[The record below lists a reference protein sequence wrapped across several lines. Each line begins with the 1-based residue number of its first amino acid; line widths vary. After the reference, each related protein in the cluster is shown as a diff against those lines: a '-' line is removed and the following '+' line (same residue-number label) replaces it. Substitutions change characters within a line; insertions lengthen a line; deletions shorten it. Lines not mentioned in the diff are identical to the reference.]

1 VTSRPKEAL
10 GLLSSTRLLIAV
22 ALGLAGGAVAGALYG
37 RTSETA
43 NWVTAAATVALT
55 AFALLQLLRIE
66 ADAAD
71 ARNQRRHRLQALA
84 TLARRSCQAAVQT
97 KDYYVSVPDW
107 AVAVS
112 RGFGAL
118 EAQFL
123 EVRSLGAGL
132 GDVEGAAVKEA
143 FDSFI
148 NAADRVNMLSDSR
161 ATIGEQ
167 DAAELQRDAIFDLGV
182 AAAVLDRIAPCYG
195 SGA

>member
-71 ARNQRRHRLQALA
+71 ARNQRRHRL
-84 TLARRSCQAAVQT
+84 QT